1 MSIIDKLDKKISDKK
16 NKNKLK
22 EEEERLEDE
31 RRVELFKPME
41 NFCKEVYKK
50 HLADDF
56 IRLEKLFVKHSQNQE
71 AININ
76 FDNAGEL
83 LSDLEIILVYD
94 PINYHTREIRI
105 QFLHKDKK
113 SVSSYSGNLKHI
125 KAYKYL
131 DTNFCLRVYSCTSSA
146 EYIEFELKDK
156 EKAYEYFAD
165 LFQKE
170 IWEWGESTGNIK

>member
-22 EEEERLEDE
+22 EEKERLEDE
-31 RRVELFKPME
+31 RRLELFKPIQ

-71 AININ
+71 TIEIN
-76 FDNAGEL
+76 FYNYGL
-83 LSDLEIILVYD
+83 LSSLGVLLVYD
-94 PINYHTREIRI
+94 RDNYHTHEIKI
-105 QFLHKDKK
+105 QFDHKDKK
-113 SVSSYSGNLKHI
+113 GVSRYSKDLKSM
-125 KAYKYL
+125 KVYKYL
-131 DTNFCLRVYSCTSSA
+131 DTNLCLRVYSCRSFT
-146 EYIEFELKDK
+146 EYKEFELKDK

-170 IWEWGESTGNIK
+170 IWEWGESTGSIK